1 MTQGLEGKTI
11 VITGAPG
18 GIGSEC
24 AKLFVD
30 AGCNLLLIDP
40 REDAL
45 IAQKDELGGGDNIHI
60 ASSYLDSPE
69 ECAKALTA
77 VSGPIHSLVHLAG
90 IFVSDELKGDDRSKV
105 FDPVIAANL
114 TNAYDMAIACLER
127 FDPDQVSRIVLTS
140 SLAFRRGSPSHT
152 AYSAAKGGIVGLT
165 RSLAQRLAPKVLV
178 NCVAP
183 GLIET
188 PMATNQPPEERE
200 RWLSRVSQI
209 PLGRLGTARECATVI
224 KFLCSED
231 ANYVTSQTINI
242 DGGLISS

>member
-18 GIGSEC
+18 GIGSEV
-24 AKLFVD
+24 AKLFIE
-30 AGCNLLLIDP
+30 AGCNLLLVDP

-45 IAQKDELGGGDNIHI
+45 IAQKKSFGGGDNISI
-60 ASSYLDSPE
+60 ATSYLDSPE
-69 ECAKALTA
+69 ACEKALEA
-77 VSGPIHSLVHLAG
+77 INGPIHGLVHLAG

-114 TNAYDMAIACLER
+114 TNAYDMSIACLER
-127 FDPDQVSRIVLTS
+127 FDPDAVCRIVFSS
-140 SLAFRRGSPSHT
+140 SLAFRRGSPSHS

-188 PMATNQPPEERE
+188 PMATNQPPAERE
-200 RWLSRVSQI
+200 KWLSRVAQV

-224 KFLCSED
+224 KFLCSDD